1 MKQASLNRSRERIMH
16 NRNNILLFF
25 VYSFILLFFCSMSS
39 PLYPINTWCDVNI
52 YFNIGKSAF
61 NGHTLYS
68 ESFDHKGPIIFFIY
82 GIAYLISNSSFLGVF
97 IIEVI
102 AWTIMLTAVFLSA
115 KLFVNRN
122 SAIAIVL
129 LFPLLLFYY
138 TDRGGSAEEFI
149 LVLQSVGLYLFLKY
163 MKEESLDHPPA
174 YMFMHGV
181 LSSIVFFIKLNLIV
195 FWFFPLLY
203 IFINL
208 LLRKNI
214 FGFFKNSIAYLGGF
228 LLISLLVISY
238 FVYNDSL
245 DKAYAVYIVL
255 NSGYAS
261 IPSSLSE
268 ILLLLLNRIYQ
279 LFRDNPLAFVIL
291 FTGIFAFPYKCFQN
305 RFKQAVFVLWG
316 LSVFLIVSV
325 TRSFFN
331 YYNIPLCI
339 FLMSG
344 LVLMFVYIEDY
355 LYAKKSRQLVK
366 LLFAIC
372 LLYGINLK
380 VFFNTGGE
388 VLLNKE
394 KATGVIYD
402 FGEIIKK
409 EKDPVLLNL
418 GFGDG
423 NAIFTYCNI
432 VPSLTYSMTPNVP
445 YELYPEL
452 RDEQTKYIENKEATF
467 IILTNVSMNYEYFN
481 KLPALIDN
489 YEQVAVSVDEDSYF
503 KNIKEFYIYYLYKK
517 K

>member
-1 MKQASLNRSRERIMH
+1 
-16 NRNNILLFF
+16 
-25 VYSFILLFFCSMSS
+25 
-39 PLYPINTWCDVNI
+39 
-52 YFNIGKSAF
+52 
-61 NGHTLYS
+61 
-68 ESFDHKGPIIFFIY
+68 
-82 GIAYLISNSSFLGVF
+82 
-97 IIEVI
+97 
-102 AWTIMLTAVFLSA
+102 
-115 KLFVNRN
+115 
-122 SAIAIVL
+122 
-129 LFPLLLFYY
+129 
-138 TDRGGSAEEFI
+138 
-149 LVLQSVGLYLFLKY
+149 
-163 MKEESLDHPPA
+163 
-174 YMFMHGV
+174 
-181 LSSIVFFIKLNLIV
+181 
-195 FWFFPLLY
+195 
-203 IFINL
+203 
-208 LLRKNI
+208 
-214 FGFFKNSIAYLGGF
+214 
-228 LLISLLVISY
+228 
-238 FVYNDSL
+238 
-245 DKAYAVYIVL
+245 
-255 NSGYAS
+255 
-261 IPSSLSE
+261 
-268 ILLLLLNRIYQ
+268 
-279 LFRDNPLAFVIL
+279 
-291 FTGIFAFPYKCFQN
+291 
-305 RFKQAVFVLWG
+305 
-316 LSVFLIVSV
+316 
-325 TRSFFN
+325 
-331 YYNIPLCI
+331 
-339 FLMSG
+339 MSG